1 MNYILLPVRL
11 EVHGDQ
17 AVTFVQAEENLL
29 DENKP
34 HL

>member
-1 MNYILLPVRL
+1 MNYILPVRL

-29 DENKP
+29 DDKATK
-34 HL
+34 